1 MEHSILLSFEVVLFF
16 LSLGYLIYYLGEK
29 LIMKK
34 WFSFD
39 RFKTRR
45 NIRVEKTLEKTIKKK
60 SSKKSQKSAIA
71 KDTSKISEKQ
81 KLRLIEIQKRVQ
93 INSAK
98 WYFDTAKNLIVE
110 WLAIDNINKDLNL
123 ELANIYEKEKNYKNA
138 QYIYEDL
145 ISRLE
150 DNYEV
155 IKKLAYSLALQW
167 KFKKSIK
174 QYEIAFKKR
183 KADMEVIDALANLY
197 FESGDH
203 DKCLKFTKIYIME
216 KPRNVDKLMM
226 KWLCLE
232 KLGQN
237 SDAVE
242 SYKKILQLQPYNS
255 DVIKRVKEL
264 SGE

>member
-1 MEHSILLSFEVVLFF
+1 MEQSILLSFEVVLFI
-16 LSLGYLIYYLGEK
+16 LSLGYLLYYLGEK
-29 LIMKK
+29 FIMKK
-34 WFSFD
+34 WFSLD

-45 NIRVEKTLEKTIKKK
+45 NSRVEKELEKTIHKKIPK
-60 SSKKSQKSAIA
+60 KVKKTDFSKDNSR
-71 KDTSKISEKQ
+71 ISEKQ
-81 KLRLIEIQKRVQ
+81 KLRLIEIHKRVQ
-93 INSAK
+93 VNSSK

-110 WLAIDNINKDLNL
+110 GLAIDNNNKDINL
-123 ELANIYEKEKNYKNA
+123 ELAGIYGKEKNYKNA

-145 ISRLE
+145 IIRLE

-174 QYEIAFKKR
+174 QYCVAFQKR
-183 KADMEVIDALANLY
+183 KSDMEVIDALANLY

-203 DKCLKFTKIYIME
+203 ENCLKYTKLYIME

-226 KWLCLE
+226 KGICLE

-237 SDAVE
+237 SDAVS

-255 DVIKRVKEL
+255 DVIKRIKEL